1 MVQVRAS
8 VDIAAP
14 VDVVVGVLLDPAR
27 APLWTDGLER
37 LEVVRG
43 VPGEAGCVG
52 RASYR
57 GSFGRTVVM
66 TDTLDV
72 ANPGR
77 FYRST
82 IHGGGITA
90 VVETHLARTDSGT
103 RMVMEWSGTGSHLVA
118 NLTLR
123 LLRRGITRRAEADL
137 ARLAA
142 LAEGDV
148 VSG

>member
-1 MVQVRAS
+1 MVEVRAS

-14 VDVVVGVLLDPAR
+14 VDAVVGVLLDATR

-37 LEVVRG
+37 FEVVRG

-52 RASYR
+52 RATYR

-66 TDTLDV
+66 TDTLEL

-82 IHGGGITA
+82 VSGGGITA
-90 VVETHLARTDSGT
+90 VVETRLRATDGGT
-103 RMVMEWSGTGSHLVA
+103 HIDLEWSGSGSHLA
-118 NLTLR
+118 GNLTMR
-123 LLRRGITRRAEADL
+123 LLRRGIARRAHADL
-137 ARLAA
+137 AKLAA
-142 LAEGDV
+142 LAEDDAR
-148 VSG
+148 SA

>member
-1 MVQVRAS
+1 MVEVRAS

-14 VDVVVGVLLDPAR
+14 VDAVVGVLLDATR

-37 LEVVRG
+37 FEVVRG

-52 RASYR
+52 RATYR

-66 TDTLDV
+66 TDTLEL

-82 IHGGGITA
+82 VSGGGITA
-90 VVETHLARTDSGT
+90 VVETRPPTR
-103 RMVMEWSGTGSHLVA
+103 RMVAPTSISSGPA
-118 NLTLR
+118 
-123 LLRRGITRRAEADL
+123 RGRIWPGT
-137 ARLAA
+137 
-142 LAEGDV
+142 
-148 VSG
+148 